1 MINPWLKHFLQHNKL
16 MYKEV
21 SVNIGCDLNIRQSDL
36 IAVPSY
42 ESISSFCQT
51 WHKNF
56 ELHIYLKVKK
66 KFE

>member
-16 MYKEV
+16 MYKEL

-42 ESISSFCQT
+42 ESISSFYQT
-51 WHKNF
+51 WHR
-56 ELHIYLKVKK
+56 L
-66 KFE
+66 